1 MTDLSTYYMGLPVP
15 SPIIAASS
23 TLTSSPVCI
32 AELAR
37 NGAGAVVL
45 NSLFEEEIVVELNRR
60 KESLNALNINH
71 PEVLEFYE
79 KLDVDEI
86 LNDYLKLIFE
96 AKKSVDIPI
105 IASINCVSPGKWH
118 YFAKYLQEAGADGL
132 ELNIFTLPADM
143 ETSGQVYEEAALEI
157 IRNTMAEL
165 NIPVCVK
172 ISPYYS
178 GLGNMISQ
186 IDSLGVKGITLFN
199 RFFKPDL
206 NLDEMTVGAG
216 PVYTDPSEY
225 LNTLR
230 WVGLVAGKVECD
242 IYASGGIHDGL
253 TAAKMLAAGAQGV
266 QVASAM
272 YRNGLSC
279 LPEIIKGLSNWME
292 SKGFEGINDFRG
304 MLSHNKINNP
314 AAYMRVQFLKT
325 FAGKAE
331 K

>member
-105 IASINCVSPGKWH
+105 IASINCVSPG
-118 YFAKYLQEAGADGL
+118 
-132 ELNIFTLPADM
+132 
-143 ETSGQVYEEAALEI
+143 
-157 IRNTMAEL
+157 
-165 NIPVCVK
+165 
-172 ISPYYS
+172 
-178 GLGNMISQ
+178 
-186 IDSLGVKGITLFN
+186 
-199 RFFKPDL
+199 
-206 NLDEMTVGAG
+206 
-216 PVYTDPSEY
+216 
-225 LNTLR
+225 
-230 WVGLVAGKVECD
+230 
-242 IYASGGIHDGL
+242 
-253 TAAKMLAAGAQGV
+253 
-266 QVASAM
+266 
-272 YRNGLSC
+272 
-279 LPEIIKGLSNWME
+279 
-292 SKGFEGINDFRG
+292 
-304 MLSHNKINNP
+304 
-314 AAYMRVQFLKT
+314 
-325 FAGKAE
+325 
-331 K
+331 